1 MNLLL
6 PPFLLCI
13 YWALYRE
20 EILAHQWQRTVTEK
34 RWGVSR
40 ASRIPGVKA
49 EVGKRAGIKNST
61 KLFRLGKMDTPS
73 SGQCQDE
80 EYSLSNK

>member
-49 EVGKRAGIKNST
+49 EVGKRAGMKNST
-61 KLFRLGKMDTPS
+61 S
-73 SGQCQDE
+73 SLDWAKWTHPPVGNVRIRN
-80 EYSLSNK
+80 SLSNK